1 MRQVISGNDI
11 RYALDTGV
19 LHGKGNQTI
28 ELPSAF
34 DAENEQIKFLQGLKK
49 KAAKSF
55 SLTRMDSL
63 YATHALAYALYVF
76 GRVDECIEVCVTAAR
91 VEFSG
96 NFNIWSP
103 VETTLALY
111 ARILGEKGDKGVAN
125 AVMERVRSA
134 GFKETRLDGLLLK
147 DKEIKDAVAEGSKT
161 DERDWRMNQMSELCF
176 MKELG
181 GSQACPVD
189 AIEKLFMENLTA
201 LRALLKVA

>member
-1 MRQVISGNDI
+1 MAKENV
-11 RYALDTGV
+11 
-19 LHGKGNQTI
+19 TI
-28 ELPSAF
+28 ELPGAF
-34 DAENEQIKFLQGLKK
+34 GAENEQIKFLQGVKK

-63 YATHALAYALYVF
+63 YKTHDLAYALYIF
-76 GRVDECIEVCVTAAR
+76 GRVDECVEVCVTAAR

-111 ARILGEKGDKGVAN
+111 ARILGEKGDKGGST
-125 AVMERVRSA
+125 AVMERVRAA
-134 GFKETRLDGLLLK
+134 GFVEGRLTGLLLK
-147 DKEIKDAVAEGSKT
+147 DKEMQDAINEGSKT
-161 DERDWRMNQMSELCF
+161 DERDWRMCQMSELCF

-181 GSQACPVD
+181 GSQAYPVD

-201 LRALLKVA
+201 LRALLKVF